1 MNPNWRQFAAIA
13 FDPTVAAVIKAL
25 NIEVPP
31 EGRPVAFAGADA
43 FMAARTTE
51 GKWVVLDH
59 GGSRFV
65 DGPAEVLKAAKLAAG
80 TPHGD
85 ALRQWLGWWGWV
97 PAAKAK
103 PQSGG

>member
-13 FDPTVAAVIKAL
+13 FNPTVAAVIKAL
-25 NIEVPP
+25 ALEVPP

-43 FMAARTTE
+43 FM
-51 GKWVVLDH
+51 
-59 GGSRFV
+59 
-65 DGPAEVLKAAKLAAG
+65 AAKLAAG

-103 PQSGG
+103 PQSSG

>member
-31 EGRPVAFAGADA
+31 EGRPVAF
-43 FMAARTTE
+43 RTTE

>member
-1 MNPNWRQFAAIA
+1 MSTNWRQFAAIA

-31 EGRPVAFAGADA
+31 EGRPVAFAGADS

>member
-1 MNPNWRQFAAIA
+1 
-13 FDPTVAAVIKAL
+13 VIKAL
-25 NIEVPP
+25 AIEVPP

-51 GKWVVLDH
+51 GKWV
-59 GGSRFV
+59 
-65 DGPAEVLKAAKLAAG
+65 
-80 TPHGD
+80 
-85 ALRQWLGWWGWV
+85 WWGWV

>member
-1 MNPNWRQFAAIA
+1 
-13 FDPTVAAVIKAL
+13 
-25 NIEVPP
+25 
-31 EGRPVAFAGADA
+31 
-43 FMAARTTE
+43 
-51 GKWVVLDH
+51 VVLDH